1 MRFKARG
8 PLAIAIVAG
17 CSVALAACSS
27 SSSTSAASSSP
38 PASSQASASGS
49 GSGITIDLGTQQLH
63 FPAGTKPK
71 IAMFAGSGIAYQSAY
86 QAELPALK
94 AKYGISITYYDS
106 KFDPTTQLD
115 QIRSAIQGKQ
125 FNAFLVENYS
135 GSSACTLL
143 TQQAPAAGIVVSQLD
158 NPTCD
163 QATKPAGSEFWTPG
177 TLNSIGA
184 ESTVTYYT
192 SWAREAKAL
201 LGAGSHQ
208 VAVIDGPPLVAA
220 TKNMD
225 SAMANNGITPVA
237 DVNSDYTTPTALKL
251 TANVLQSHPGI
262 DAIFSVGPDV
272 TVGIVTALKQAGKKP
287 GQVKVFEVG
296 GAKQN
301 AGLIQAGWL
310 TMSVPYTPKTIIDTA
325 VDQLILAFQGKQGPH
340 YLDALNAGTSASPYQ
355 ITGKTVGSYQFEY

>member
-1 MRFKARG
+1 MGIRTRG
-8 PLAIAIVAG
+8 AFTIAVIAV
-17 CSVALAACSS
+17 CSTAMTACGSSGSS
-27 SSSTSAASSSP
+27 SAGT
-38 PASSQASASGS
+38 SQATG
-49 GSGITIDLGTQQLH
+49 GTGGPGITINIGTQKLH
-63 FPAGTKPK
+63 FAAGTKPK
-71 IAMFAGSGIAYQSAY
+71 IAMFAGSGIAYQTAY
-86 QAELPALK
+86 QNEIPKLE
-94 AKYGISITYYDS
+94 AKYGVSITYFDS
-106 KFDPTTQLD
+106 KFDPTTQLS
-115 QIRSAIQGKQ
+115 QLRTAIQGKQ

-143 TQQAPAAGIVVSQLD
+143 TQQAPQAGIVVSQLD

-163 QATKPAGSEFWTPG
+163 QATKSAGDGFWTPG

-192 SWAREAKAL
+192 SWAREAKAML
-201 LGAGSHQ
+201 APGNHQ

-225 SAMANNGITPVA
+225 SAMSANGFKPVA

-251 TANVLQSHPGI
+251 TAGLLQSHPGI
-262 DAIFSVGPDV
+262 DTIFSVGPDV
-272 TVGIVTALKQAGKKP
+272 TVGIVTALKQTGKKP

-301 AGLIQAGWL
+301 AGLIQSGWL

-325 VDQLILAFQGKQGPH
+325 VQQLLLAFQGKQGPH
-340 YLDALNAGTSASPYQ
+340 YLDALNAGSSADPFQ
-355 ITGKTVGSYQFEY
+355 ITKQTVGSYHFEY